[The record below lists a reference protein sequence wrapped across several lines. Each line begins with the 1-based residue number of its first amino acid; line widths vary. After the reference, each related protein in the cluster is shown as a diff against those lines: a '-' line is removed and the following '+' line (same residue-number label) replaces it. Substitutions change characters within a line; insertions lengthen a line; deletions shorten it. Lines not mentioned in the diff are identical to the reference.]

1 MGRESLP
8 IRPRPLTLLVNTDT
22 MLGAMTRFFSDLT
35 KSISEKRR
43 EQIERR
49 KAEIRQRFSSETIHR
64 LADNKLYKLTVDG
77 WVEVQPRLDS
87 DRA

>member
-1 MGRESLP
+1 VFSGRPCSGHAYDAG
-8 IRPRPLTLLVNTDT
+8 T
-22 MLGAMTRFFSDLT
+22 MTRFFSDLT

-64 LADNKLYKLTVDG
+64 LADGKLYKRTVDG
-77 WVEVQPRLDS
+77 WVEVQPRLDP
-87 DRA
+87 DKA